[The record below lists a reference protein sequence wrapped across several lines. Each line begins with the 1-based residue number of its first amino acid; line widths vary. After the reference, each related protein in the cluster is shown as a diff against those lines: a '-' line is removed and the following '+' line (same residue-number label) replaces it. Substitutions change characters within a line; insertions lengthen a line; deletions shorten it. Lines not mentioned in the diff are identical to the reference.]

1 VSNQLLNTKNIR
13 KGAKGSFAVP
23 KDFSPEGKRFA
34 QSIVDN
40 IQQLTGEKGSVL
52 DKAVTFND
60 LVNAGIAKK
69 QFVLTDG
76 GSNFVIGPGDNQG
89 VDTPT
94 APTGASAGGGFQNI
108 LISWDYPS
116 YSGHSHTEIFVHDSD
131 NFAQVEVSKGRLSPK
146 FLGQTTASVFSHQ
159 VGNGA
164 NKYYWIRHVN
174 QNDVA
179 GPTQGTSGLNGTTA
193 ADIAAQMGLL
203 SEQLQDLPGF
213 TALNTLINNSAGT
226 AATIIRS
233 TSAPTTR
240 TDNSALQAND
250 IWIDTDDNNQLYIRN
265 SSNNGWEEARDG
277 TLVTLVNSINTTVG
291 DANSGLV
298 QSVATAQANIVTLT
312 NENSAQ
318 ATSITNLTSSV
329 GSNTASVNTLTTAN
343 ATTNDRAGASYVLQV
358 NANGHI
364 AGFVVQTSASSSGQT
379 TSDVIFQ
386 ADRFRVVGSSGSGVT
401 TPFTVVTT
409 PFTQNGETVAAGT
422 YITNAFIQ
430 NGAITNAQIGDLQID
445 NAKVT
450 SGLSAAKITTDQM
463 NADRVKIDNLTLDTD
478 GSGNLIIKNNG
489 VVVNKLGSNSLG
501 RVASV
506 YVTGQAYTQQNFDLN
521 NFKSTSPLH
530 YFQTTDKFGFPVGN
544 PTYMGADSD
553 GFAQLTI
560 FGSQIKE
567 TGNFV
572 VHYFVDF
579 HGSVSGSSVE
589 STAALNITE
598 STSSS
603 SANNNTASS
612 FLSVDNGKRSGSGS
626 FHLTPLHRYF
636 TVSLTAGR
644 TYKFFLYAAGRNFG
658 NQPGGG
664 SPNVTGG
671 ISVHRLNR
679 V

>member
-1 VSNQLLNTKNIR
+1 MSNQLLNTKNIR

-40 IQQLTGEKGSVL
+40 IQQLTGEKGNAL

-94 APTGASAGGGFQNI
+94 APTGASASGAFQNI
-108 LISWDYPS
+108 LIEWDYPS
-116 YSGHSHTEIFVHDSD
+116 YVGHSHTEIFVSTTDD
-131 NFAQVEVSKGRLSPK
+131 FASVEISKGRLSPK

-159 VGNGA
+159 VSAGSTRF
-164 NKYYWIRHVN
+164 YFIRHVN
-174 QNDVA
+174 QNDLA
-179 GPTQGTSGLNGTTA
+179 GPAHGTSGLQASTALIDTALIQDNLITA
-193 ADIAAQMGLL
+193 AKIVDGAVSTVKIATDAVTNAKIAVDAIQGDVIAA
-203 SEQLQDLPGF
+203 
-213 TALNTLINNSAGT
+213 
-226 AATIIRS
+226 
-233 TSAPTTR
+233 
-240 TDNSALQAND
+240 
-250 IWIDTDDNNQLYIRN
+250 
-265 SSNNGWEEARDG
+265 
-277 TLVTLVNSINTTVG
+277 
-291 DANSGLV
+291 
-298 QSVATAQANIVTLT
+298 
-312 NENSAQ
+312 
-318 ATSITNLTSSV
+318 
-329 GSNTASVNTLTTAN
+329 
-343 ATTNDRAGASYVLQV
+343 
-358 NANGHI
+358 
-364 AGFVVQTSASSSGQT
+364 
-379 TSDVIFQ
+379 
-386 ADRFRVVGSSGSGVT
+386 
-401 TPFTVVTT
+401 
-409 PFTQNGETVAAGT
+409 
-422 YITNAFIQ
+422 
-430 NGAITNAQIGDLQID
+430 GAITEAKIGASAITTTKIADDAISTPKISANAITASEIASNAITSVKINANAITTAKINAGAVTATEIATNAVTSDKINANAVSADKIAANSIAASKMVAGTITAASGIIADAAILSAKIADGAIINAKIADATID
-445 NAKVT
+445 NAKIT
-450 SGLSAAKITTDQM
+450 SGLSAAKITADQM

-478 GSGNLIIKNNG
+478 GSGNLILKDNG

-506 YVTGQAYTQQNFDLN
+506 YVTGQSYSQQNFDLN
-521 NFKSTSPLH
+521 NFKSIAPLH
-530 YFQTTDKFGFPVGN
+530 FFQSTDKFGVPIGS

-603 SANNNTASS
+603 SANNTTTSS
-612 FLSVDNGKRSGSGS
+612 YVSVDNGKRSGSGS

-636 TVSLTAGR
+636 TVNLIAGR

-658 NQPGGG
+658 NQPSGA
-664 SPNVTGG
+664 SPSVTGG

>member
-1 VSNQLLNTKNIR
+1 
-13 KGAKGSFAVP
+13 
-23 KDFSPEGKRFA
+23 
-34 QSIVDN
+34 
-40 IQQLTGEKGSVL
+40 
-52 DKAVTFND
+52 
-60 LVNAGIAKK
+60 
-69 QFVLTDG
+69 
-76 GSNFVIGPGDNQG
+76 
-89 VDTPT
+89 
-94 APTGASAGGGFQNI
+94 
-108 LISWDYPS
+108 
-116 YSGHSHTEIFVHDSD
+116 
-131 NFAQVEVSKGRLSPK
+131 
-146 FLGQTTASVFSHQ
+146 
-159 VGNGA
+159 
-164 NKYYWIRHVN
+164 
-174 QNDVA
+174 
-179 GPTQGTSGLNGTTA
+179 
-193 ADIAAQMGLL
+193 
-203 SEQLQDLPGF
+203 
-213 TALNTLINNSAGT
+213 
-226 AATIIRS
+226 
-233 TSAPTTR
+233 
-240 TDNSALQAND
+240 
-250 IWIDTDDNNQLYIRN
+250 
-265 SSNNGWEEARDG
+265 
-277 TLVTLVNSINTTVG
+277 
-291 DANSGLV
+291 LV

-329 GSNTASVNTLTTAN
+329 GTNTASVNTLSTAN

-401 TPFTVVTT
+401 TPFTVVTS

-430 NGAITNAQIGDLQID
+430 NGAITNAQIGDLQVD

-450 SGLSAAKITTDQM
+450 SGLSAAKITADQM

-478 GSGNLIIKNNG
+478 GNGNLIIKNNG

-506 YVTGQAYTQQNFDLN
+506 YVTNQAYSQQNFDLN
-521 NFKSTSPLH
+521 SFKTTSPLH
-530 YFQTTDKFGFPVGN
+530 YFQSTDKLGFP
-544 PTYMGADSD
+544 TSTTFMGADSD

-603 SANNNTASS
+603 SANNTTTSS
-612 FLSVDNGKRSGSGS
+612 YLSVDNGKRGGSGS

-658 NQPGGG
+658 NAPGGIAP
-664 SPNVTGG
+664 SVTGG